1 MGQVGI
7 SGRKTPMSNAGMPLR
22 GSGFSAGGASVLE
35 AEGSAVSASVE
46 DFNSDHSFLANQ
58 PEVIGPS
65 GFPSSGIRRSPLQF
79 GIRFFGDGYGDTRQ
93 AVPS

>member
-1 MGQVGI
+1 M
-7 SGRKTPMSNAGMPLR
+7 
-22 GSGFSAGGASVLE
+22 LE
-35 AEGSAVSASVE
+35 AEDSAVSASVE

-79 GIRFFGDGYGDTRQ
+79 EIRFFGGGYGDSDKRSP
-93 AVPS
+93 AD